1 MDNTTVLS
9 SPASELETK
18 AQDAKPTVSPDSEQK
33 VVVEPTV
40 IDASSSMKA
49 SSSEAPAAPVAPVV
63 PAVDTS
69 LSALEAR
76 CKRFGI
82 PFDASKLNANPK
94 PAELAMAK
102 KGTAEKATTKKVT
115 AEKKTNERA
124 NALEERRKRFGMPPA
139 EEKEKEEKKSLPSM
153 HRLRDCSAEER
164 KVLEARM
171 KRFGLM

>member
-1 MDNTTVLS
+1 M
-9 SPASELETK
+9 ETK
-18 AQDAKPTVSPDSEQK
+18 AQDTQPTVSPVSEQK
-33 VVVEPTV
+33 VVVEPAV
-40 IDASSSMKA
+40 IDASSSVKA
-49 SSSEAPAAPVAPVV
+49 SSSEASPAPVA

-82 PFDASKLNANPK
+82 PFDASKLSANSK
-94 PAELAMAK
+94 PAEKAMAK
-102 KGTAEKATTKKVT
+102 KRTVEKATTKKIT
-115 AEKKTNERA
+115 TEKKTNDRA

>member
-1 MDNTTVLS
+1 M
-9 SPASELETK
+9 ETK
-18 AQDAKPTVSPDSEQK
+18 AQDTQPTVSPVSEQK
-33 VVVEPTV
+33 VVVEPAV
-40 IDASSSMKA
+40 IDASSSVKA
-49 SSSEAPAAPVAPVV
+49 SSSEASPAPVAPVAPV
-63 PAVDTS
+63 APAVDTS

-82 PFDASKLNANPK
+82 PFDASKLSANSK
-94 PAELAMAK
+94 PVEKAMAK
-102 KGTAEKATTKKVT
+102 KRTAEKATT
-115 AEKKTNERA
+115 EKKTNDRA